1 MNRKKQYLLG
11 VKAGLPVVL
20 GFIPV
25 AIAYAMMAGQS
36 GLSMSETVAMSAFV
50 FAGASQI
57 MAVGMIANDASIL
70 AIIMATFILN
80 IRHLMMSTC
89 VMNRLKGTKVGMK
102 LLLAFGVTDEAFA
115 IFTTMDEERSSSLFF
130 FGLISI
136 TYSSWF
142 VGTVIGCV
150 ASQFLPG
157 IISDS
162 LGIALY
168 AMFIGL
174 LVPNVK
180 KSLKLGIIVLITAGI
195 SLALNKVI
203 LSSWAIIFA
212 TLISSAIGVFIM
224 EEKEEISVQSESKD
238 VI

>member
-1 MNRKKQYLLG
+1 MNRKKQYILG
-11 VKAGLPVVL
+11 VKTGLPVVL

-36 GLSMSETVAMSAFV
+36 GLSISQTVAMSAFV

-57 MAVGMIANDASIL
+57 MAVGMVANDASIL
-70 AIIMATFILN
+70 AVVMATFILN
-80 IRHLMMSTC
+80 LRHLMMSTC

-115 IFTTMDEERSSSLFF
+115 IFTTMDEEKSSSFF
-130 FGLISI
+130 FLGLVSI
-136 TYSSWF
+136 TYFSWF
-142 VGTVIGCV
+142 AGTVIGCA
-150 ASQFLPG
+150 ASQFLPA
-157 IISDS
+157 IVSDS

-195 SLALNKVI
+195 SLVLNKVMS
-203 LSSWAIIFA
+203 SSWAIIFA
-212 TLISSAIGVFIM
+212 TLMGSAIGVFIM
-224 EEKEEISVQSESKD
+224 EEKEEVVIQSESKD

>member
-25 AIAYAMMAGQS
+25 AIAYAMMAGES
-36 GLSMSETVAMSAFV
+36 GLSVNETVMMSAFV

-57 MAVGMIANDASIL
+57 MAVGMVAHDASIF
-70 AIIMATFILN
+70 AVVMATFILN
-80 IRHLMMSTC
+80 LRHLMMSTC
-89 VMNRLKGTKVGMK
+89 VMNRLKGTKAGMK
-102 LLLAFGVTDEAFA
+102 LLLAFGVTDESFA
-115 IFTTMDEERSSSLFF
+115 IFTTMDEEKSSSFF
-130 FGLISI
+130 FLGLISI

-150 ASQFLPG
+150 ASQFLPR

-180 KSLKLGIIVLITAGI
+180 KNLRLGIIVLITAGI
-195 SLALNKVI
+195 SLVLNKFMA
-203 LSSWAIIFA
+203 SSWAIIFA
-212 TLISSAIGVFIM
+212 TLISAAIGVFIM
-224 EEKEEISVQSESKD
+224 EDKEEIVMQSESKD

>member
-80 IRHLMMSTC
+80 LRHLMMSTC
-89 VMNRLKGTKVGMK
+89 VMNRLKGTKVAMK

-115 IFTTMDEERSSSLFF
+115 IFTTMDEEKSSSFFF

-157 IISDS
+157 IVSDS

-203 LSSWAIIFA
+203 SSSWAIIFA

-224 EEKEEISVQSESKD
+224 EDREEIAMQSESKD

>member
-36 GLSMSETVAMSAFV
+36 GLSMSETVMMSAFV

-57 MAVGMIANDASIL
+57 MAVGMVAHDASIF
-70 AIIMATFILN
+70 AVVMATFILN
-80 IRHLMMSTC
+80 LRHLMMSTC
-89 VMNRLKGTKVGMK
+89 VMNRLKGTKAGMK
-102 LLLAFGVTDEAFA
+102 LLLAFGVTDESFA
-115 IFTTMDEERSSSLFF
+115 IFTTMDEEKSSSFF
-130 FGLISI
+130 FLGLISI

-142 VGTVIGCV
+142 VGTVIGCL
-150 ASQFLPG
+150 ASQFLPS
-157 IISDS
+157 IVSDS

-180 KSLKLGIIVLITAGI
+180 KSLRLGIIVLITTGI
-195 SLALNKVI
+195 SFVLNRFMS
-203 LSSWAIIFA
+203 SSWAIIFA
-212 TLISSAIGVFIM
+212 TLISAAIGVFIM
-224 EEKEEISVQSESKD
+224 EDKEEIVMQSESKD